1 MAMDASLELPHR
13 YCFAEFEF
21 RARTGELRR
30 QGQDLRLP
38 EQAGKVL
45 LSLLRAS
52 GEVVSREEL
61 RRTLWPDKTFG
72 DFEGGLNAA
81 VRKLRLVLEDD
92 GSEPRLIGTHP
103 KRGYRLL
110 VPVTVLEESGA
121 GYPPP
126 ARAVLEH
133 TPEARNRWWL
143 AGLFQPASGREFRA
157 LLHWAGEPTS
167 SRDPAVPRQVPSEQH
182 RLRWFLGLTL
192 LVLSAG
198 ALVFSHVWNAR
209 SRPVRTVDLPGG
221 VTLDLVYLPAGV
233 FAMGFDTGYKPT
245 EPVHRVTLTLGFWIG
260 KTEVTQAQ
268 WRAVMGNNPS
278 FFQGDDKPVESVSW
292 DDCQAFLRRLNESE
306 RSLSY
311 RLPTEAEWEYA
322 GRANRLSS
330 QFENL
335 ESLAWATTNSRGQTH
350 PVGQLQA
357 NSWGLF
363 DMLGNVWEWCADGYG
378 PYLPYPQTDPQGLA
392 GDLRT
397 VRGGSCL
404 SPGVKRGR
412 NFTDRITLRYGWT
425 PDTCAS
431 DVGFRIVGV
440 PRTP

>member
-1 MAMDASLELPHR
+1 MAHELQPYSFGYR
-13 YCFAEFEF
+13 FAEFEF
-21 RARTGELRR
+21 RTRTGELRR

-45 LSLLRAS
+45 LSLLRAA

-61 RRTLWPDKTFG
+61 RQALWPDKAFG

-81 VRKLRLVLEDD
+81 VRKLRLVLADD

-110 VPVTVLEESGA
+110 VPVTILEENGA
-121 GYPPP
+121 GGP
-126 ARAVLEH
+126 APLPAALEC
-133 TPEARNRWWL
+133 TPEHRSRWWL

-157 LLHWAGEPTS
+157 LLHWAGEPATS
-167 SRDPAVPRQVPSEQH
+167 GASLVPRQVRARHS
-182 RLRWFLGLTL
+182 RLHWFLALAL
-192 LVLSAG
+192 LLLGAG
-198 ALVFSHVWNAR
+198 ALSFSHLW
-209 SRPVRTVDLPGG
+209 STRPRPTRTVELPGG
-221 VTLDLVYLPAGV
+221 VKLGLVYLPAGE
-233 FAMGFDTGYKPT
+233 FAMGFDTGYKPS
-245 EPVHRVTLTLGFWIG
+245 EPVHRVILTHGFWIG

-268 WRAVMGNNPS
+268 WRAVMGTNPS
-278 FFQGDDKPVESVSW
+278 LFQGDDKPVESVSW
-292 DDCQAFLRRLNESE
+292 DDSQAFLGRLNEAE

-322 GRANRLSS
+322 GRANTLSS

-335 ESLAWATTNSRGQTH
+335 ESMAWGTTNSRSQTH

-378 PYLPYPQTDPQGLA
+378 PYLPYPQTDPQNLA

-397 VRGGSCL
+397 VRGGSWL

-412 NFTDRITLRYGWT
+412 NYADRITLRYGWP
-425 PDTCAS
+425 PDTCIS
-431 DVGFRIVGV
+431 DVGFRVVAV